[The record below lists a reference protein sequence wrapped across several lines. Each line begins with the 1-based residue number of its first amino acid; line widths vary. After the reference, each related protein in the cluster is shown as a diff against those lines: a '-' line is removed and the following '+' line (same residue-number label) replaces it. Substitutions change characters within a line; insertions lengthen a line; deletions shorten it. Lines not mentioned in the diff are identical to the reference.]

1 MTDPAPSARPRTRGL
16 LMVGGVVVAVAI
28 LVAGGLWVRARLAPQ
43 AGASAPETTSVSS
56 VAASAP
62 ATSVAPTRSSPVTST
77 APVPIPSPPSPSS
90 TTVPAPPVAAEPTQR
105 FLGSGHTATFR
116 YFSVTVLDE
125 APAAPV
131 DGRAGLKVRV
141 CVRELPPGYT
151 GSVRISRDPWRL
163 VSDKEISL
171 SPATSGLY
179 QPAFPV
185 EVSKGVGQC
194 QEGFLTFV
202 IPPDYVNDS
211 SNLVYANGVGETAS
225 WNFH

>member
-1 MTDPAPSARPRTRGL
+1 MTDPAPTARSRTRGL
-16 LMVGGVVVAVAI
+16 LMVGAVVVAVAI
-28 LVAGGLWVRARLAPQ
+28 LVAGGLWVRARLVPQ
-43 AGASAPETTSVSS
+43 AGASALETTSASVS
-56 VAASAP
+56 ASAP
-62 ATSVAPTRSSPVTST
+62 TTSVAPTTPVPVTSAT
-77 APVPIPSPPSPSS
+77 PVPIPSPASPSS
-90 TTVPAPPVAAEPTQR
+90 TTVAAPPVAPEPTQR

-125 APAAPV
+125 APTTLV
-131 DGRAGLKVRV
+131 DDRAGLRVRV
-141 CVRELPPGYT
+141 CVRELPPGYA
-151 GSVRISRDPWRL
+151 GSVRISRDPWHL

-185 EVSKGVGQC
+185 ETTKAVGQC

-202 IPPDYVNDS
+202 IPPNYFNDS
-211 SNLVYANGVGETAS
+211 TNLVYANGVGETAS